1 MFFFPL
7 FDDNP
12 TTKFPLM
19 TWIII
24 FLCIFVFIFQLSL
37 NNSQNNSFIYSYG
50 LTPIFLKHYF
60 SSPHFLNPIN
70 PLITLITSAFI
81 HGGWF
86 HIAGN
91 MLYLWIFGDN
101 VESSFGKVRFLF
113 FYFLCAI
120 FACLCQFLV
129 NPSSTIP
136 MVGASGAIAGVL
148 ASYLILHP
156 QANVKVFVWIF
167 IFIRLVNVPAW
178 IVLGFWIFSQFISIY
193 GNFYD
198 SGGGVAY
205 FAHIGGFFVGLV
217 LTPIFKRKSIKI
229 FAPANSTSWK
239 NEAMS
244 AKEIKLALKTS
255 KNVSVPS
262 FKKHKKTSVPKSSN
276 KR

>member
-12 TTKFPLM
+12 TTKFPLI

-24 FLCIFVFIFQLSL
+24 FLCIVVFIFQLSL
-37 NNSQNNSFIYSYG
+37 NISQNNNFIYSYG
-50 LTPIFLKHYF
+50 LTPILLKNYL
-60 SSPHFLNPIN
+60 SSNFVNPIN

-101 VESSFGKVRFLF
+101 VETSFGRVRFLC
-113 FYFLCAI
+113 FYFLCAV
-120 FACLCQFLV
+120 FACLCQFAV
-129 NPSSTIP
+129 NPNSTIP

-148 ASYLILHP
+148 ASYLLLHP
-156 QANVKVFVWIF
+156 KANVKVFLWIF
-167 IFIRLVNVPAW
+167 IFIRLVNIPAW
-178 IVLGFWIFSQFISIY
+178 IVLGFWIFSQFLSIY

-205 FAHIGGFFVGLV
+205 FAHIGGFFAGLI
-217 LTPIFKRKSIKI
+217 LTPIFKRRDIKF
-229 FAPANSTSWK
+229 FAPANTSSWENVK
-239 NEAMS
+239 ISE
-244 AKEIKLALKTS
+244 KEIKLVIKSS

-262 FKKHKKTSVPKSSN
+262 FKRFNKTSVPKFF
-276 KR
+276 KRK